1 MKGEIDV
8 EIMITEAAINKIAER
23 TEGKAGYLKLKYDIE
38 GCGCAVDGVA
48 ALWFVPQLENDDA
61 EIKTNGEKFYT
72 EKSKMVF
79 FDEKMTIDF
88 SKEANC
94 FQLKSPQQILNGRM
108 NFIIKEQA
116 D

>member
-1 MKGEIDV
+1 MEIT
-8 EIMITEAAINKIAER
+8 ITAAAANKIAEKIG
-23 TEGKAGYLKLKYDIE
+23 EQSGYLKLKYDTE

-48 ALWFVPQLENDDA
+48 ALWFVSEVEDTDIA
-61 EIKTNGEKFYT
+61 IDTNNRTIYL

-88 SKEANC
+88 STSLNR
-94 FQLKSPQQILNGRM
+94 FQLKSPQQILNGQLS
-108 NFIIKEQA
+108 FIIKENK